1 MPRRGTRQPRG
12 AAARELNV
20 SGDESAVGAA
30 LRALPFVHRAPIVRR
45 APVIIKKPAS
55 AGARRVHRQR
65 LHAVRPRGP
74 VILPAV
80 PALEPAEPAVIFRA
94 RRRLHRSPRQRA
106 PFRRGQRRSRG
117 GGGGDG
123 VGSSDDV
130 RARERRA
137 GRELGGEGFDSQTR
151 RAAERDPTRGI
162 GRHGR
167 DGGYSWG
174 WGIVFE
180 LALALDA
187 GAFGVAQG
195 AVVAPVPVVELRHHE
210 VVGFG
215 PHRHVRARAL
225 HALDAVLE
233 PRDVVVG
240 G

>member
-30 LRALPFVHRAPIVRR
+30 LRALPFVRR
-45 APVIIKKPAS
+45 APVVCGAPVVIKKPAS

-94 RRRLHRSPRQRA
+94 RRRLRRSPRRR
-106 PFRRGQRRSRG
+106 PLRRGQRRSRG

-123 VGSSDDV
+123 VGSGDDV

-151 RAAERDPTRGI
+151 RAAERDPARGI
-162 GRHGR
+162 GR
-167 DGGYSWG
+167 DGGDGGDGWG

-187 GAFGVAQG
+187 GAFGVARG
-195 AVVAPVPVVELRHHE
+195 AVVAPVPVVELCHHE